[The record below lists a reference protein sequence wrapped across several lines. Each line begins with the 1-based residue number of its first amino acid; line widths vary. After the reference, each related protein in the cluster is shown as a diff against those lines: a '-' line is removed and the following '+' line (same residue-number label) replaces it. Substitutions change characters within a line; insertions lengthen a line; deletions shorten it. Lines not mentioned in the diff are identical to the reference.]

1 MEDDRARLRKGN
13 GREDSF
19 MKTKYLKL
27 IAKATAFVTVLSMFA
42 SIAPARA
49 ATLTSMS
56 DVLTRL
62 KVSTLADH
70 EFKFVTPTG
79 VTAGQTIVITLP
91 SDFSIA
97 ASLDFT
103 DADLAEGSTGNCSSA
118 TFSEATLAAA
128 PSGTTWGAVRTSAL
142 VYTFTSGT
150 GTITAG
156 RCVRVRIGTNAVTG
170 ATGDQQITNATTAGS
185 KTVTVA
191 AGADSGTFAV
201 AIVTDDQVSVTASV
215 DPSLTF
221 NVGAE
226 ASATACAGTFAG
238 NGGTV
243 ALGTLTTGA
252 VASSD
257 ASSVNHIC
265 SRVSTNAGS
274 GAVVTVKSTN
284 AALKSTSTPADVINS
299 ATATLVAGTSGYG
312 LCAGSAGAD
321 SGKDSTTPTGATPAR
336 VSPFN
341 GTTCTSSGHDVGA
354 LTTSAQN
361 AWTLSGPSQNAFFR
375 MYVKAAISATVPAH
389 NDYTDTLTFV
399 ATGTF

>member
-1 MEDDRARLRKGN
+1 
-13 GREDSF
+13 
-19 MKTKYLKL
+19 MKTKY
-27 IAKATAFVTVLSMFA
+27 IRFVAKATAFVTVLSMFA

-62 KVSTLADH
+62 KVSVVADH
-70 EFKFVTPTG
+70 ELMFVTPTG
-79 VTAGQTIVITLP
+79 VTAGQTIVVTFP

-97 ASLDFT
+97 ASLNET
-103 DADLAEGSTGNCSSA
+103 DVDLAEGSTGTCSSA
-118 TFSEATLAAA
+118 TFTEKTLAAT
-128 PSGTTWGAVRTSAL
+128 PSGTTWGAARTSAT
-142 VYTFTSGT
+142 VFTFTSGT
-150 GTITAG
+150 DTMTAG
-156 RCVRVRIGTNAVTG
+156 RCLRIRMGTNAVSGT
-170 ATGDQQITNATTAGS
+170 TGDQQVTNATTPGS
-185 KTVTVA
+185 KTITLA
-191 AGADSGTFAV
+191 AGADSGTFSV

-226 ASATACAGTFAG
+226 AAATACAGTFAG

-299 ATATLVAGTSGYG
+299 ATATLAAGTSGYG

-321 SGKDSTTPTGATPAR
+321 SGRDSTTPAGATPAR
-336 VSPFN
+336 AAPFN
-341 GTTCTSSGHDVGA
+341 GASCTSSGHDVGA
-354 LTTSAQN
+354 LTTAAQN
-361 AWTLSGPSQNAFFR
+361 VWTLATPSQNAFFR
-375 MYVKAAISATVPAH
+375 LYVKAAISATVPAH

>member
-1 MEDDRARLRKGN
+1 
-13 GREDSF
+13 
-19 MKTKYLKL
+19 MKNQITKF
-27 IAKATAFVTVLSMFA
+27 IAKATAIITILSMFA
-42 SIAPARA
+42 SVSPARA
-49 ATLTSMS
+49 ATLTQVS
-56 DVLTRL
+56 DVMTRL
-62 KVSTLADH
+62 KVSALADH
-70 EFKFVTPTG
+70 EIKFVTPTG
-79 VTAGQTIVITLP
+79 VSAGQTIVFTLP

-97 ASLDFT
+97 AAFDFT
-103 DADLAEGSTGNCSSA
+103 DADLAEGSTGTCSSA
-118 TFSEATLAAA
+118 TFTETTLAAA
-128 PSGTTWGAVRTSAL
+128 PSGTTWGAVRTSAT
-142 VYTFTSGT
+142 VFTFTSGT

-156 RCVRVRIGTNAVTG
+156 RCVRIRLGTNAVSGT
-170 ATGDQQITNATTAGS
+170 TGDQQITNATTAGS
-185 KTVTVA
+185 KSLTLGGTM
-191 AGADSGTFAV
+191 ADSATFAV

-243 ALGTLTTGA
+243 ALGTLTAGA

-265 SRVSTNAGS
+265 SRVSTNAGA
-274 GAVVTVKSTN
+274 GAVVTVRSTN
-284 AALKSTSTPADVINS
+284 ASLRSTSTPADQISS

-321 SGKDSTTPTGATPAR
+321 SGRDSTTPAGAVPTR
-336 VSPFN
+336 VSPFA
-341 GTTCTSSGHDVGA
+341 GASCTSSGHDVGA

-361 AWTLSGPSQNAFFR
+361 VWTLSGPSQNAFFR